1 MLKLHP
7 ALGHDEMLLP
17 QIGANI
23 SFPSRSSPG
32 CTWAVLSQLTADRG
46 CLGTVLSF
54 HVHKLYM
61 TTDWANATCEVLRK
75 QLKGSFEAKLVWLS
89 QRD

>member
-7 ALGHDEMLLP
+7 ALGPDEVLLP

-23 SFPSRSSPG
+23 SFPSRSSLG

-54 HVHKLYM
+54 HVHKL
-61 TTDWANATCEVLRK
+61 
-75 QLKGSFEAKLVWLS
+75 
-89 QRD
+89 